1 MPGIAEIAGGFIAK
15 GLGNFSQFNAIVII
29 K

>member
-1 MPGIAEIAGGFIAK
+1 MPGIAEIAAGPIAM